1 MNALNPIIILLAAYL
16 AVYFQSSF
24 DLFRNIFGA
33 QINLLP
39 ALMIYTSLSMG
50 IFSVILLAIVG
61 GLLFDSLSANPFGIS
76 VIPLF
81 IIGFAAH
88 RFHGLLLRQQLYAQF
103 AFGATA
109 SLLLPLLT
117 LLFLLSGETAP
128 LFGWGTLWQLLVL
141 SLGGGLLTPVCFWT
155 LDRVSNALNYQP
167 IAQTTFRA
175 DRQIK
180 RDRGE
185 K

>member
-50 IFSVILLAIVG
+50 ILSVALLAIVG

-117 LLFLLSGETAP
+117 LLFLLSGENNP
-128 LFGWGTLWQLLVL
+128 LIGWGTIWQLLVMSL
-141 SLGGGLLTPVCFWT
+141 SGGLLTPVCFWT
-155 LDRVSNALNYQP
+155 LDWVSSALNYQP
-167 IAQTTFRA
+167 MSQTSFRA